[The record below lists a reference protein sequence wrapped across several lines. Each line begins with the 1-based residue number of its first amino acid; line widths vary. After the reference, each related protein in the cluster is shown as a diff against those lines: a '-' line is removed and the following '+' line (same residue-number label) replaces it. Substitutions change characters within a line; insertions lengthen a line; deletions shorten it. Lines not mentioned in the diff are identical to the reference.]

1 MPRWGLPATPV
12 IYATRHDRVMA
23 VDLSGVTTVLLP
35 GTGSDDDYVYRAF
48 AAPLHG
54 VGAVVVAPPPQPER
68 LIESYLAELDG
79 AARHSAIA
87 VGGVSI
93 GAAVA
98 ANWAL
103 ANPTR
108 AVAVLAALPPWT
120 GSPENAPAAQAARY
134 SADVLRRHGLVSAT
148 SQMRASSPPWLADE
162 LARSW
167 VGQWP
172 SLPDAMEAASR
183 YVSPTNAELAA
194 LTVPM
199 GVGAATDDP
208 VHPLEVAVEWAAAA
222 PRAAL
227 RTVTLDEMGVTPSV
241 LGAACVAA
249 LLDV

>member
-1 MPRWGLPATPV
+1 
-12 IYATRHDRVMA
+12 
-23 VDLSGVTTVLLP
+23 
-35 GTGSDDDYVYRAF
+35 
-48 AAPLHG
+48 
-54 VGAVVVAPPPQPER
+54 
-68 LIESYLAELDG
+68 
-79 AARHSAIA
+79 
-87 VGGVSI
+87 
-93 GAAVA
+93 
-98 ANWAL
+98 L

-120 GSPENAPAAQAARY
+120 GCPETAPAALAARY
-134 SADVLRRHGLVSAT
+134 SADVLRRDGLVSAT

-167 VGQWP
+167 LGQWP
-172 SLPDAMEAASR
+172 SLPDAMDAASR
-183 YVSPTNAELAA
+183 YVSPTNTELAA

-227 RTVTLDEMGVTPSV
+227 RTVTLDEMGATPSA
-241 LGAACVAA
+241 LGAACVGA

>member
-1 MPRWGLPATPV
+1 V
-12 IYATRHDRVMA
+12 A
-23 VDLSGVTTVLLP
+23 VDLRDVTAVLLP

-48 AAPLHG
+48 AAPLHE
-54 VGAVVVAPPPQPER
+54 VGAIVVTPPPRPDR
-68 LIESYLAELDG
+68 LIDGYVSDLDN
-79 AARHSAIA
+79 AARLGAIA

-103 ANPTR
+103 AHRTR

-120 GSPENAPAAQAARY
+120 GSPETAPAAQAARY
-134 SADVLRRHGLVSAT
+134 SADVLRREGLVSAT

-167 VGQWP
+167 LGQWP
-172 SLPDAMEAASR
+172 ALPDAMEAASR
-183 YVSPTNAELAA
+183 YVSPTRAGLAA

-199 GVGAATDDP
+199 GVGAAIDDP
-208 VHPLEVAVEWAAAA
+208 VHPLEVAIEWADAA

-227 RTVTLDEMGVTPSV
+227 RTVTLDAMGVEPSL
-241 LGAACVAA
+241 LGAACVSA
-249 LLDV
+249 LLEL